1 MMVKSFFCRGFVFS
15 LMVALSA
22 CFVVPCYGQEA
33 EEEGIVYSVAADG
46 RLNIRQSPSADAP
59 IVGHLLTG
67 GAGAKLLSE
76 SGIWYKVQ
84 SGDVVGYV
92 NALYVSANRDDERV
106 PNANASRTVY
116 YVVIG
121 SYSTL
126 EAVTKARYSMPDAID
141 CSPIFLGKK
150 NGKNVYRMCTG
161 VYYTREG
168 AQREVDLL
176 KSTFGFTPWI
186 WKSNGQAQCVD
197 RPIGY
202 DGNPVR
208 ITPES

>member
-1 MMVKSFFCRGFVFS
+1 MKVMRFFPRGLVLG
-15 LMVALSA
+15 LMVVFGA
-22 CFVVPCYGQEA
+22 CYVAPCYGQDADED
-33 EEEGIVYSVAADG
+33 GIVYSVAADG
-46 RLNIRQSPSADAP
+46 KLNIRQSPSANSP
-59 IVGHLLTG
+59 IVGQLFTG
-67 GAGAKLLSE
+67 GAGAQVLNA

-92 NALYVSANRDDERV
+92 NALYVSANRNDERV

-121 SYSTL
+121 SYNSL
-126 EAVTKARYSMPDAID
+126 DAVTKARYNMPDAID

-150 NGKNVYRMCTG
+150 SGKNVYRMCTG
-161 VYYTREG
+161 VYYTREQ

-197 RPIGY
+197 RPIGN

-208 ITPES
+208 ITPEG

>member
-1 MMVKSFFCRGFVFS
+1 MVEKKFLMRGLLVG
-15 LMVALSA
+15 LMVALGA
-22 CFVVPCYGQEA
+22 CIVVPCYGQET
-33 EEEGIVYSVAADG
+33 EEDGIVYSVAADG
-46 RLNIRQSPSADAP
+46 KLNIRQSPSASSP
-59 IVGHLLTG
+59 IVGQLFTG
-67 GAGAKLLSE
+67 GAGAQVLSA

-106 PNANASRTVY
+106 PNANMSRTVY

-121 SYSTL
+121 SYSSL
-126 EAVTKARYSMPDAID
+126 DAVTKARYNMPDAID

-161 VYYTREG
+161 MYYTPEQ